1 MKTCIYLRKSRADEE
16 LEKREN
22 VDTLSRHRSTLL
34 EVARKQNLDIVE
46 IKEEIVSGDSIAK
59 RPKMTQL
66 LDEVKNKQYDAVLCM
81 DIDRLGRG
89 DMQDQGLIINTF
101 KESNTFIITP
111 DKTYNLN
118 NDLDEEMTEFKTFFA
133 RRELKVI
140 TKRMQRGRVKSIK
153 EGKFIGSI
161 APLGYRFEYDD
172 KTGKRSMLIDEETA
186 PIIKTIFEMYLEGNG
201 SYKIMNYLNSIG
213 ATTSY
218 DMPFTECAVR
228 RIIHNKTYC
237 GYVTWFENKRKGTK
251 TRKNKDTDVLICKGQ
266 HEPIISE
273 EDWNKAQTIIKANQI
288 AANKANYPLINPLAG
303 IVKCG
308 VCNRTM
314 QMTSSISKK
323 IGKTLYLRCNIC
335 YKVGSIKFKLLE
347 EEIIKSLELKLEE
360 IKSKLESTEVEENT
374 NNSKLNTLKNT
385 LNLLQKEEKELAKQ
399 KNNLH
404 DLLERGIYDVDTY
417 LERSAVLAKKSEDLT
432 NSIKNTKLLIKN
444 ENEINIDYEK
454 FSNNLENALFTY
466 KNTDNIELKNK
477 AIKSV
482 ISEVIYYKEKKRNSE
497 FHIEIKFKI

>member
-34 EVARKQNLDIVE
+34 EVARKQNLDIIE

-89 DMQDQGLIINTF
+89 DMQDQGFIINTF
-101 KESNTFIITP
+101 KETNTLIITP

-153 EGKFIGSI
+153 EGKFIGST
-161 APLGYRFEYDD
+161 APLGYKFEYD
-172 KTGKRSMLIDEETA
+172 KFGKRHMIIDEETA

-201 SYKIMNYLNSIG
+201 AFKIMKYLNSVG
-213 ATTSY
+213 AKTSSN
-218 DMPFTECAVR
+218 MEFTECAVR

-273 EDWNKAQTIIKANQI
+273 EDWNKAQTIIKGNQI

-308 VCNRTM
+308 ACNHTM
-314 QMTSSISKK
+314 QMSYNTCKK
-323 IGKTLYLRCNIC
+323 GNVMYLRCKSC
-335 YKVGSIKFKLLE
+335 YEVGSIKFKLLE

-360 IKSKLESTEVEENT
+360 IKSKLESTEVEENA

-417 LERSAVLAKKSEDLT
+417 LERSAVLAKKSEDLN

-444 ENEINIDYEK
+444 ENEVNIDYEK

-477 AIKSV
+477 AIKAV
-482 ISEVIYYKEKKRNSE
+482 INEVIYYKEKKRNSE